1 MCILSWNLLK
11 YDFRSERNLS
21 SGQVSQL
28 PWLKG
33 DINNWLV
40 QSITFIFWMKIRI
53 LGKKANLSGRV
64 TSNEEGWEWESYFS
78 VATVRAIVVFLGLS
92 VVSHL
97 KNVTKLYFYTVYRHI
112 VRGHTVSLASP
123 SENSLP
129 RKLVTATKNPFCP
142 GNDMF
147 QDSLL

>member
-64 TSNEEGWEWESYFS
+64 NSNEEGWESYFS
-78 VATVRAIVVFLGLS
+78 VATVRAIVVFLGLF